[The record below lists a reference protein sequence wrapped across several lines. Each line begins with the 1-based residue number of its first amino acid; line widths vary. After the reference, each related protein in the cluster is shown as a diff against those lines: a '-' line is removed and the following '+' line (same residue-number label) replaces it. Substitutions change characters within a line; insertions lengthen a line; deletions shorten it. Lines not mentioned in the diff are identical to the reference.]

1 MILSLLI
8 LLTTIALHGL
18 KVQFRRNWHQLL
30 GRKPYQNNLKRRQSN
45 FSHLNVL
52 GVAPSTKLRP
62 TCGLILERGMECLAN
77 VIFENIL
84 DKLMFSFMTQI
95 YSRNRDREML
105 FWSVFTITRHRIFFV
120 SVLVYFSMYPIYL
133 FLIVSFLA
141 PGPMK
146 YVIYMRFVA
155 PGPV

>member
-1 MILSLLI
+1 
-8 LLTTIALHGL
+8 
-18 KVQFRRNWHQLL
+18 
-30 GRKPYQNNLKRRQSN
+30 
-45 FSHLNVL
+45 
-52 GVAPSTKLRP
+52 
-62 TCGLILERGMECLAN
+62 
-77 VIFENIL
+77 
-84 DKLMFSFMTQI
+84 
-95 YSRNRDREML
+95 ML
-105 FWSVFTITRHRIFFV
+105 FWSVFTITRRRIFFV